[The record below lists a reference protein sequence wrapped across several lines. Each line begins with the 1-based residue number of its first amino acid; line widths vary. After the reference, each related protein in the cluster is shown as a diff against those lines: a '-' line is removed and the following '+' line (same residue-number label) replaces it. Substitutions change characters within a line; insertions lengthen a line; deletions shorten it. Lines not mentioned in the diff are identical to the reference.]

1 MSHLDELL
9 SVYLDG
15 ETDPSESGR
24 VSRHLD
30 ECLRCRR
37 RLAGLQEARAAVR
50 SLPLLQVPPDLVPV
64 DDADRNP
71 RHRPVWLGAAA
82 AAAAALIAVAS
93 LAGGSEPEPIDLSDL
108 TRQIG
113 ARAALESGAGS
124 IKVVMP
130 EVVTE

>member
-15 ETDPSESGR
+15 ETTPAESRR
-24 VSRHLD
+24 VASHVN

-37 RLAGLQEARAAVR
+37 RLEGLHEARAAVR
-50 SLPLLQVPPDLVPV
+50 SLPLLETPSGLLPATGTEAPT
-64 DDADRNP
+64 R
-71 RHRPVWLGAAA
+71 RRPLWLGAAA
-82 AAAAALIAVAS
+82 AAAAVLVLVAT
-93 LAGGSEPEPIDLSDL
+93 LTATRPEPIDLSDL
-108 TRQIG
+108 SRQVG

-130 EVVTE
+130 ETVTE